1 MDCKGKAKVTDEK
14 EKVTDEERSSTP
26 GPARTKITGRRR
38 SASRR

>member
-14 EKVTDEERSSTP
+14 EKVTDKERLSTP
-26 GPARTKITGRRR
+26 GPARTKIMGRR